1 MDCRL
6 TPKSQGLV
14 AKHVNAP
21 VEAAFRNL
29 LARGIPPHLAARSA
43 MIVLRIHHP
52 ALSLYNS
59 NLVRNWLFQ
68 TARLCD
74 FSEVTY

>member
-6 TPKSQGLV
+6 APKSPGLV
-14 AKHVNAP
+14 AKHVNTP
-21 VEAAFRNL
+21 VKAAFWNL
-29 LARGIPPHLAARSA
+29 LARGIPPHQAARSA

-52 ALSLYNS
+52 DLCLYNT

-74 FSEVTY
+74 FSEATY